1 MHSTTIAV
9 DLAKSVFEI
18 AVSDHPGRITSRHRL
33 SRPRLLAF
41 FTQQRPSTV
50 VLEACGSAH
59 HWARQ
64 LVGMGHSVRLL
75 PPRYVK
81 PYVLRSKT
89 DRADATALLEAFRNK
104 EIHPVPVKTVSQQAI
119 ASLHRLR
126 SAWMATRTC
135 RINAVRGI
143 LRELGITLPQGS
155 RHILPRVGA
164 LLEDA
169 GSPLPEML
177 RPAIAEALA
186 EIRSV
191 ERRVADVERQ
201 LRAVARQTPVVEL
214 LMSIQGIGLLSATAL
229 VAAVGDIHRFRSCR
243 HFASFLGLTPRE
255 HSSGLKR
262 RLGSISKS
270 GDTYLRTLLIHGGRS
285 VLRAAKVQREKK
297 PFHLWALEVEQR
309 RGHNKAAVAVANK
322 LARTAWA
329 IWRKGQQPPHELAA

>member
-1 MHSTTIAV
+1 MNSTTIAV

-18 AVSDHPGRITSRHRL
+18 AVSHRSGMVTSRHRL

-41 FTQQRPSTV
+41 FAQRPAATV
-50 VLEACGSAH
+50 VLEACGSSH

-64 LVGMGHSVRLL
+64 LQRMGHSVQLL

-81 PYVLRSKT
+81 PYVRRSKT
-89 DRADATALLEAFRNK
+89 DRADATALLEAFRNQ

-126 SAWMATRTC
+126 SAWMATRTS
-135 RINAVRGI
+135 RINAIRGI

-164 LLEDA
+164 LLADA

-177 RPAIAEALA
+177 RPAVAETLA

-191 ERRVADVERQ
+191 ERCVADVERQ
-201 LRAVARQTPVVEL
+201 LRAVAGQTPVVAL
-214 LMSIQGIGLLSATAL
+214 LMTIQGIGLLTATAL
-229 VAAVGDIHRFRSCR
+229 VAAVGGIHRFRSCR

-285 VLRAAKVQREKK
+285 VLRAAHVQRDKR
-297 PFHLWALEVEQR
+297 PLHHWALALEQR

-329 IWRKGQQPPHELAA
+329 IWTKGQESAHDLAA